1 MRQEIEKTLADINIA
16 NKRFRRTLT
25 KATTEYGA
33 GFFSL
38 LIPIIILSIFTPE
51 TAPVMV
57 LLGMIPIFIL
67 GFYFAVGLY
76 EYINPYSRE
85 EIAFKKIAD
94 AISILEKSKDP
105 MAYDEAYLC
114 LKKGLRVLK
123 GTPLSRLRW
132 YNGTTK
138 TLEEFFDNFELIVLP
153 MTSKAKIKEEHLEK
167 MSLAVY
173 SQKPSAIEEVN
184 KELEM
189 EPSYKKEERPLKRRE
204 NPFGAFTESKIG
216 RVVVSLSLG
225 YGLIFVICVVFVL
238 ATDQNLLVFAKEH
251 PEIIVLGGLGA
262 TGITF
267 WRTRQSE

>member
-1 MRQEIEKTLADINIA
+1 MQQEIEKTLADINMA
-16 NKRFRRTLT
+16 NKRYRRTT
-25 KATTEYGA
+25 AKSTAEYGA
-33 GFFSL
+33 AFFAL
-38 LIPIIILSIFTPE
+38 LILDIVSIIRVPE
-51 TAPVMV
+51 TAPVMNFLALVV
-57 LLGMIPIFIL
+57 LVLGLF
-67 GFYFAVGLY
+67 FAIGLY
-76 EYINPYSRE
+76 ICINPYSRE

-94 AISILEKSKDP
+94 AISILEKSKEQ

-114 LKKGLRVLK
+114 LKKALRVLK
-123 GTPLSRLRW
+123 KTTLDRLGW

-138 TLEEFFDNFELIVLP
+138 TLEEFFENFELIVLP

-167 MSLAVY
+167 IGLAVY

-189 EPSYKKEERPLKRRE
+189 EPSYKKEERPLKKRE
-204 NPFGAFTESKIG
+204 NPFAAFTESKIG

-238 ATDQNLLVFAKEH
+238 VTDQNLLVFAREH

-267 WRTRQSE
+267 WRTKPPE